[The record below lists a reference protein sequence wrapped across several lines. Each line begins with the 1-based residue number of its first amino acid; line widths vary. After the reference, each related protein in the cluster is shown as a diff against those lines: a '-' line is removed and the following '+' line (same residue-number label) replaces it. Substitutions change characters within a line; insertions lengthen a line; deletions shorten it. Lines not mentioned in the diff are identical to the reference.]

1 MGTFQMSTLV
11 HPQANYHRLAN
22 RFRPTDGMTLAL
34 EVLRLNS
41 NGLTPSDISSAL
53 GLPLAWTIEV
63 VSRGAP

>member
-22 RFRPTDGMTLAL
+22 RFRPTDGMTLAA
-34 EVLRLNS
+34 EVLRMHRE
-41 NGLTPSDISSAL
+41 GLTATDISSHL
-53 GLPLAWTIEV
+53 RLPLGWTIEV